1 MTALKL
7 NPARADYTP
16 THNDTSF
23 RPQDLGIFEPNYN
36 AKSPTSF
43 QDGKTIYHD
52 VFSFTA
58 RVKARTELKSS
69 GPWSPLNVAT
79 KLDLC
84 LRGDAETWYTNE
96 LSPVTRAG
104 LATNL
109 EFWCTA
115 LEKRFQQSPTVALDK
130 LERSRYTIQ
139 DARAQ
144 RSPEQFVQNL
154 IVLGKNAGTISSEY
168 AQILT
173 AYKHIDAPLRLALPK
188 PTITTSISD
197 FMSNVTDAKEIWFD
211 MYQHNN
217 NPSKPDWKSHK
228 HRMTDF
234 KSSSSEEPNMRS
246 QNQDKP
252 RDRFKPPSHQF
263 KSIGRFDNRQSNTP
277 HRINTAQNYT
287 ADIQSRQIQD
297 EKQDAQNETLDSYDE
312 VYFQEMDSLSD
323 EDDKPSSKDHQEDAG
338 WLHPMHSYHLSHSA
352 IAKLPFEQSSA
363 VKQQNITASDP
374 SKNITCNIC
383 DTKFPSRNKLHHHIK
398 SLHKKSKNS
407 RSNLALHSS
416 NPFTKDLAKIQSI
429 HEGSNN
435 EEILPISTLQLVA
448 SNAPKSAFPPG
459 YGFRGRRY
467 AQVQVILHSPANN
480 PTWVCLDSGCTMTLI
495 DKNFLIKECPTINL
509 AKMPS
514 AMTVRGIGAQFHD
527 ASKFA
532 LLDLFFPDGKGN
544 AGHISR
550 ELHVVDDLPAK
561 ILIGIDIMSP
571 EGWCVDFK
579 ANTLTLP
586 HCASIK
592 VPIITH
598 SIDPEPESTPIF
610 AKKRVEVP
618 AHSWSIVPISGKNG
632 TPLKLPSCDL
642 IFQPYQDS
650 SLTKFMQIVNKDSE
664 KVIVQNNSS
673 EKCFLAENTLLGEIV
688 DIEADHVTKLP
699 SEAVYFSEVPPPTL
713 NTRPQYKNVLASNT
727 ISPVSTQ
734 DKFESVMS
742 NGVTIFGDANEH
754 EILKRVVTKFQSIW
768 EKPPPGSFAHTPDGK
783 AMSIPLIDNWEAKY
797 KPGQARVYPVGKSDR
812 AIIDQTFDELHNQG
826 RPATMDKRT
835 YTIFISLL
843 CSLEKYS
850 WIKEG

>member
-1 MTALKL
+1 MNTQSSIDESTVENGIRIAHQLRELRMTKPNFDRYLSDEQRQDIEWVVGNFPTDIQIQIPNNFKNNYGTAYEAAVTLIPIIKHLKEKREPQTKTSMPISSPIAANVTNLTSTPKTFSENQVTEIVDALRKDMLKNTNNPVSNLVLDPASVSTSVPPSAAVFNSSTGPQNSVTLTSTQFAQLMTALKL

-36 AKSPTSF
+36 AKSPTGF

-58 RVKARTELKSS
+58 RVKAITELKSS

-173 AYKHIDAPLRLALPK
+173 AYKHIDAPLRLAWPK

-297 EKQDAQNETLDSYDE
+297 ENQDAQNETLDSYDE

-480 PTWVCLDSGCTMTLI
+480 PTWVCIDSGCTMTLI

-532 LLDLFFPDGKGN
+532 LKDLFFPDGKGN

-561 ILIGIDIMSP
+561 ILIGIDIMLRSKYSVRVS
-571 EGWCVDFK
+571 CIS
-579 ANTLTLP
+579 ANLP
-586 HCASIK
+586 
-592 VPIITH
+592 
-598 SIDPEPESTPIF
+598 
-610 AKKRVEVP
+610 
-618 AHSWSIVPISGKNG
+618 
-632 TPLKLPSCDL
+632 
-642 IFQPYQDS
+642 
-650 SLTKFMQIVNKDSE
+650 
-664 KVIVQNNSS
+664 
-673 EKCFLAENTLLGEIV
+673 EIV
-688 DIEADHVTKLP
+688 L
-699 SEAVYFSEVPPPTL
+699 S
-713 NTRPQYKNVLASNT
+713 
-727 ISPVSTQ
+727 
-734 DKFESVMS
+734 
-742 NGVTIFGDANEH
+742 
-754 EILKRVVTKFQSIW
+754 
-768 EKPPPGSFAHTPDGK
+768 
-783 AMSIPLIDNWEAKY
+783 
-797 KPGQARVYPVGKSDR
+797 
-812 AIIDQTFDELHNQG
+812 
-826 RPATMDKRT
+826 
-835 YTIFISLL
+835 
-843 CSLEKYS
+843 
-850 WIKEG
+850 